1 MGDREEKLDEEG
13 EYLNRESV
21 RKDTSENTED
31 MENIAVKD
39 IPQEKLI
46 KNSLKDELLGE
57 HNLKHTEAA
66 EKIVLPTAEDVKTE
80 KNHQNILN
88 GNNNQSKFT
97 SNI

>member
-1 MGDREEKLDEEG
+1 MGEHPD
-13 EYLNRESV
+13 RESV
-21 RKDTSENTED
+21 SLDTSENTGD

-66 EKIVLPTAEDVKTE
+66 EKIVLPTAEDVKLE
-80 KNHQNILN
+80 KNHQNILSGILIIFQLKN
-88 GNNNQSKFT
+88 L
-97 SNI
+97 IIRHICPRH